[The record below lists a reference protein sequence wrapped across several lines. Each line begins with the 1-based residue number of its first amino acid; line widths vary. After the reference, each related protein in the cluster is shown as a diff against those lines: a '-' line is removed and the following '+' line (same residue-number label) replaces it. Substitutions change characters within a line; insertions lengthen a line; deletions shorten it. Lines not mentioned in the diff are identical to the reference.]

1 MSSKHFGQFISGITN
16 PKGVMGDF
24 RHAARLFV
32 DDNLRLAPKHKFQ
45 FHCVF
50 SINNNALKSQN
61 LTDRHKNEINMLV
74 KSAELPK
81 FSITTDAVNQYNRK
95 KVVQTKL
102 EYQPV
107 TIKFHDDNLG
117 IVRTM
122 WENYYAYYYAD
133 SISAKFPGAYNR
145 TAMLNSSQI
154 RVPYGFDN
162 NSSYPFFN
170 NVTIY
175 QMAKKYW
182 NSYTLINPIISAWSH
197 DSLDYAGTSPSEQS
211 MTLAYESVYY
221 NTGQVSQNNP
231 PGFGFE
237 HYDTVPSPLTL
248 AGGGT
253 RTLFGQA
260 GVLAGADAVFGN
272 VATMLTN
279 PQELTLGNILKTAAI
294 ATNTYNNAGAL
305 TNSGVKSELLGL
317 TTGALGVVAN
327 QGISGIKGTSFPVA
341 NTTNNTTSATAR
353 NITGR

>member
-1 MSSKHFGQFISGITN
+1 MSKDFGQFISGLTN

-32 DDNLRLAPKHKFQ
+32 DDNFRLAPKQKFL

-81 FSITTDAVNQYNRK
+81 FSISTETVNQYNRK
-95 KVVQTKL
+95 KVVQNKID
-102 EYQPV
+102 YQPV
-107 TIKFHDDNLG
+107 SIKFHDDNLG
-117 IVRTM
+117 VVRTM

-133 SISAKFPGAYNR
+133 SISSKFPGSYNR

-154 RVPYGFDN
+154 RTPYGLDN

-170 NVTIY
+170 KITIY

-182 NSYTLINPIISAWSH
+182 NSYTLVNPLITNWSH
-197 DSLDYAGTSPSEQS
+197 DSLDYSGTNPSEQG
-211 MTLAYESVYY
+211 MTVAYEAVYY
-221 NTGQVSQNNP
+221 ETGRVSQNNP

-237 HYDTVPSPLTL
+237 HYDTIPSPLTL

-253 RTLFGQA
+253 RSLFGQA

-272 VATMLTN
+272 VVTMLTN
-279 PQELTLGNILKTAAI
+279 PQEATLGNILNTAII
-294 ATNTYNNAGAL
+294 ATNTYNNAGKL
-305 TNSGVKSELLGL
+305 TNTGVKSEILGL
-317 TTGALGVVAN
+317 TSGALNKVSN
-327 QGISGIKGTSFPVA
+327 QGVSGITGTSFPVA
-341 NTTNNTTSATAR
+341 NTSGGITPAISR
-353 NITGR
+353 NLNR

>member
-1 MSSKHFGQFISGITN
+1 MSSKHFGQFISGVTN
-16 PKGVMGDF
+16 PKGVVADF

-32 DDNLRLAPKHKFQ
+32 DDNLRLAPKQKFS

-61 LTDRHKNEINMLV
+61 LTARHQNEINMLV
-74 KSAELPK
+74 KTADLPR
-81 FSITTDAVNQYNRK
+81 FSISTENINQYNRK
-95 KVVQTKL
+95 KVVQTKID
-102 EYQPV
+102 YTPIN
-107 TIKFHDDNLG
+107 IKFHDDNLG
-117 IVRTM
+117 VVRTM

-133 SISAKFPGAYNR
+133 SISSKFPGAYNR
-145 TAMLNSSQI
+145 TAMLNSTQI

-170 NVTIY
+170 NITIY

-182 NSYTLINPIISAWSH
+182 NSYTLVNPLITNWNH
-197 DSLDYAGTSPSEQS
+197 DSLDYSGTSTSEQG
-211 MTLAYESVYY
+211 MTIAYEAVYY
-221 NTGQVSQNNP
+221 NNGLVSKNNP

-272 VATMLTN
+272 VSSMLTN
-279 PQELTLGNILKTAAI
+279 PQERTLGNILSTAFI
-294 ATNTYNNAGAL
+294 AHNTYNNASQL
-305 TNSGVKSELLGL
+305 SNSGVKAELTGLVSGSLGK
-317 TTGALGVVAN
+317 VAN
-327 QGISGIKGTSFPVA
+327 QGLGGITGTSFPVA
-341 NTTNNTTSATAR
+341 NTSGASTPASLSNL
-353 NITGR
+353 TGR